1 MCRLPFC
8 HRPRHAYSRKKAS
21 LQVRWLVKSKF
32 TSPGTGHLLTWTADG
47 SSVPGSPWRGDLPK
61 NSTKLLRKFKEKT
74 TTTKLQQN
82 QNLYILQQRPLLP
95 SLLWTLILCD
105 MTKIWRKEKRKRK
118 KRKEKRHTKQLC
130 KRRYESTG
138 ASEAGG
144 PLMDY
149 PVIEPNTLT
158 QFFYYLVKWKVIKN
172 FPFPNK
178 MCYLSIDIIFRGM
191 VFRWGLMCPP
201 MFKRL
206 PSVLEIKLP

>member
-82 QNLYILQQRPLLP
+82 QNLYILQQR
-95 SLLWTLILCD
+95 LCCHHYFEHWFYV
-105 MTKIWRKEKRKRK
+105 TWQRYEENKREKKK

-149 PVIEPNTLT
+149 PVEPSPLNFLL
-158 QFFYYLVKWKVIKN
+158 FSERKVIKISH
-172 FPFPNK
+172 FPTN
-178 MCYLSIDIIFRGM
+178 IDIIFREW
-191 VFRWGLMCPP
+191 F
-201 MFKRL
+201 
-206 PSVLEIKLP
+206 